1 MEKINLIKRI
11 FKTQVKQYLSQILII
26 FLFIV
31 VSALATASVAW
42 LLDPAIKKIFIE
54 KNKTLLFVI
63 PGLIILAFIVKSISI
78 YIIRIKTIKI
88 SFNVTKNIQSLMARK
103 ILTSDTEFIT
113 SKHSGKFISNFTN
126 DTQTLLN
133 VINGIA
139 ITSVKEFFTLIA
151 LMGLMFYQ
159 NWKLSLLAVIM
170 IPVAAFF
177 SKKFGKKM
185 GKFVNQSLQ
194 ASELFTKFLSEILKA
209 TSVIKIFQKEEIEL
223 KNFKNIIDDRIEKMT
238 KVERTRLGAAPVME
252 TITGIAIAIVVLAG
266 GVLSIKNEIEV
277 GSFFSFLTALML
289 AYQPVRALSGVN
301 IGINEGLVAAKRI
314 YELLDNQ
321 DLVNKNLNLKDLNV
335 TNKDIE
341 LKNVSFTYPDGTE
354 ALKKISTKIK
364 GGSTVALVGK
374 SGSGKTSFINLI
386 PKFYNLSSGSI
397 EIDGQNINEI
407 NLHSLRKEIALVS
420 QDTIL
425 FDDTVKSN
433 IAYGKIDANE
443 MEIFEASKNAAADE
457 FIKEL
462 PNGYN
467 TIIGENGVKLSGG
480 QKQRISIARAML
492 KNSSIILLDEATSA
506 LDTESESKVKFAI
519 DNLIKNRTT
528 IIIAHRLSTI
538 KNADKIIVMSDG
550 CIEDEGTHD
559 ELLTKSKTYKKL
571 YDQELNNQ
579 EHA

>member
-266 GVLSIKNEIEV
+266 GFLSIKNEIEV

-559 ELLTKSKTYKKL
+559 ELLTKSVTYKKL